1 MLDRT
6 ASQRVAPSLAA
17 AYDSQRFAP
26 LANAMLLLQLFAL
39 STAFAPTRLRAAPT
53 RLAATATEEDVRLR
67 VTLATQTAG
76 RSFSFDVQKQVWL
89 YRRCPA
95 RYSVDGSGVEIV
107 AEGAKSKLEPFLKWL
122 EKATSGEPQG
132 MSAESG
138 DGGGLSSVEW
148 LDAEGGIEGWTS
160 EGVDLLGLTQ
170 AEGPGFL
177 GAPAGADE
185 ASNDADLVEAVAAQ
199 AVAVEESVI
208 DIEAAAAVAATKG
221 VVGTVPQEIRESFVG
236 KAFGAAALDVDAA
249 ASDDL
254 DLSEEDLAAFARDLL
269 GE

>member
-1 MLDRT
+1 MMSLMLALL
-6 ASQRVAPSLAA
+6 ASFGVVASAFSTQQAA
-17 AYDSQRFAP
+17 AFARASGFQP
-26 LANAMLLLQLFAL
+26 AGPRSSGKTDVAQL
-39 STAFAPTRLRAAPT
+39 RI
-53 RLAATATEEDVRLR
+53 
-67 VTLATQTAG
+67 TLEKPG
-76 RSFSFDVQKQVWL
+76 RSLSFDCQKQLWL

-95 RYSVDGSGVEIV
+95 TYTLDGEVVEIR
-107 AEGAKSKLEPFLKWL
+107 AEGSRAKLEAFRAWI

-132 MSAESG
+132 TSAESG
-138 DGGGLSSVEW
+138 GGGGLASVEW
-148 LDAEGGIEGWTS
+148 LEASGTLAGWTS
-160 EGVDLLGLTQ
+160 VGVDSSALVA

-177 GAPAGADE
+177 GAPGAAADE
-185 ASNDADLVEAVAAQ
+185 ATNDVAVADMAAAQ
-199 AVAVEESVI
+199 VTSLI
-208 DIEAAAAVAATKG
+208 DVEAAAAVAASKG